1 MKQNRLNR
9 PVKQLRRAI
18 DNGRLGRLVMGTV
31 RVRWCRS
38 DAYYQQDSWRGTWA
52 QDGGVIANQAIHH
65 LDLLQWFLGPVNSV
79 FGFSKTALVNIE
91 AEDTAVVTLNFKSGA
106 LGVFEATNAARP
118 FDTEGSVSI
127 LGEGGLVEVG
137 GFAANELKTWNF
149 VDANEADKSVVND
162 SATNPS
168 DVYGFGH
175 AELYRHFQ
183 AALAGKGHS
192 LVTAKEGLDG
202 IILVHAIYESI
213 ETGQQVFIDDWKNF
227 ANVRL
232 GRKAL

>member
-1 MKQNRLNR
+1 MHTINKTHGEELH
-9 PVKQLRRAI
+9 A
-18 DNGRLGRLVMGTV
+18 GRSYRQPL
-31 RVRWCRS
+31 
-38 DAYYQQDSWRGTWA
+38 
-52 QDGGVIANQAIHH
+52 IHH
-65 LDLLQWFLGPVNSV
+65 LDLLQWFPFLAQLIRCLV
-79 FGFSKTALVNIE
+79 FSKQRSSISKPRIP
-91 AEDTAVVTLNFKSGA
+91 VVTLNFKSGA
-106 LGVFEATNAARP
+106 LGVFEVINAARP
-118 FDTEGSVSI
+118 FDTEGVGFWI

-192 LVTAKEGLDG
+192 LVTAKEGLDE

-213 ETGQQVFIDDWKNF
+213 ETGQQVFIDDWKILQTF
-227 ANVRL
+227 
-232 GRKAL
+232 GHRKAL